1 MDAGQAVRTAP
12 LLLRAGWLFP
22 LRAEATQVVAVEAAA
37 AAHHVPQ
44 FQAACLVH
52 RINSIKKC
60 MHPYFHA

>member
-1 MDAGQAVRTAP
+1 
-12 LLLRAGWLFP
+12 
-22 LRAEATQVVAVEAAA
+22 VVAVEAAA